1 MKALFIKKQ
10 LLSID
15 VETGDI
21 NKYTGPFSESGVKH
35 LLTATLTQVV
45 Q

>member
-15 VETGDI
+15 VETGGI
-21 NKYTGPFSESGVKH
+21 NKYTGPFSELSINLQ
-35 LLTATLTQVV
+35 LLHKGL
-45 Q
+45 